1 MTYQFFIS
9 WLYFMAWCILE
20 SYHQTQGRL
29 DFLLLPS
36 GSFIVLH
43 FKFSSEIYSEL
54 TFWLKCVKPLSRFF
68 LFFLFVCGFPIV
80 PGPSVKRLS
89 LLHCVSFAPASKSR
103 WLHSCGS
110 ASRLCISVPSIY
122 LSPLYQNPHRLD
134 FRSLI
139 THPEVG

>member
-68 LFFLFVCGFPIV
+68 FSFLYVDSLLFQGRLWRDCLYFTVFPLPLHQRAGDCIRVGLLLGSVFLFHRSTC
-80 PGPSVKRLS
+80 
-89 LLHCVSFAPASKSR
+89 LLFTKIHTV
-103 WLHSCGS
+103 L
-110 ASRLCISVPSIY
+110 ISEA
-122 LSPLYQNPHRLD
+122 L
-134 FRSLI
+134 
-139 THPEVG
+139 